1 MSDMGRNGEV
11 WTGIEAGRL
20 SRRGILAVGA
30 AMAAFGATVPAFA
43 QKAAGGK
50 AAASAPNAALI
61 AAAKKCGK
69 VGEVCLKHC
78 IKLTKAGDTS
88 LADCMRNVRAMLVVC
103 SAVGRLAEQDAK
115 RLKDLTKVCLDV
127 CTDCEAECR
136 KHESHHVECKNCA
149 NSCAA
154 MIAEAKKLLAA

>member
-1 MSDMGRNGEV
+1 MSDIGSVSGEPARRV
-11 WTGIEAGRL
+11 TAGTA
-20 SRRGILAVGA
+20 ILALLGTASVSTVLAHA
-30 AMAAFGATVPAFA
+30 A
-43 QKAAGGK
+43 KAARRLP
-50 AAASAPNAALI
+50 SAPHAALI
-61 AAAKKCGK
+61 AAAKKCGR

-78 IKLTKAGDTS
+78 IKLTKAGDKS
-88 LADCMRNVRAMLVVC
+88 LADCMRTVRAMLVVC

-149 NSCAA
+149 NTCAA
-154 MIAEAKKLLAA
+154 MIVEAKKLLAA